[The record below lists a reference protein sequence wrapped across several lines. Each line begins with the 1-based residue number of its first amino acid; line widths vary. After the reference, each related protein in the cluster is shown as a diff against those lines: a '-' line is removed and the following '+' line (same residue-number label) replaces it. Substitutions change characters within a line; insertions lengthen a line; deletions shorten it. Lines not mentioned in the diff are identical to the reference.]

1 MTKKL
6 PDLFD
11 DAEENRALMVPFAVR
26 DDIGIRTVTGYTWG
40 KMAHSID
47 IYKIIGEYVEAM
59 PNPGRALRLCDYL
72 RGKALRNFPWTHRD
86 QLRSDIAGL
95 ARCLSKGGYSAD
107 E

>member
-11 DAEENRALMVPFAVR
+11 DAEENRALMVPFSVR
-26 DDIGIRTVTGYTWG
+26 KAEDAHFVTGFTFG

-47 IYKIIGEYVEAM
+47 IHKIISKYIDGM
-59 PNPGRALRLCDYL
+59 PNMGRALRLVDYL
-72 RGKALRNFPWTHRD
+72 RGKALRNFPWSHRD